1 MWLPGVFPKAINF
14 WRSITFFQT
23 KSKNKNKDFQAF
35 YLNQTLTDPLNGLLD
50 VTPDPVLNM
59 KFSQDGSY
67 LATASKGGIIRIW
80 QLSPDSYSMDEIFVT
95 KPIREFTS
103 HKAAVLGLSWSKVG
117 HIDGLG
123 RIGGLVHGYGY
134 NRWINQIGTVCF
146 SLLLPNRTTFCYLVL
161 WTRRYAY
168 GTWIGVS
175 VCAYFNTTILL
186 PA

>member
-1 MWLPGVFPKAINF
+1 
-14 WRSITFFQT
+14 
-23 KSKNKNKDFQAF
+23 
-35 YLNQTLTDPLNGLLD
+35 
-50 VTPDPVLNM
+50 M

-80 QLSPDSYSMDEIFVT
+80 QLSPDSYSMDELFMT

-103 HKAAVLGLSWSKVG
+103 HKAAVLDLSWSKVG
-117 HIDGLG
+117 HLVKLG
-123 RIGGLVHGYGY
+123 RVVAGLFMDMATTGELTKLALFVFLYG
-134 NRWINQIGTVCF
+134 CP
-146 SLLLPNRTTFCYLVL
+146 SPNRTTFCYLVL
-161 WTRRYAY
+161 WTRLYAY